1 MMLEKAGREHARK
14 TSTNFM
20 IQMLLRL
27 MAASYNL
34 WGPFNAYLKSDMG
47 WINLSLG
54 IRTENDSVTA
64 GIIFH
69 EGTVTVRGSIPEK
82 ADVVLHFRTD
92 KAVKKLLS
100 ATPTEQIFMMLKSE
114 LRYEGNASYLNL
126 FFFLL
131 SVLINKKQKNL
142 MEKERAT
149 DQKNLLKE
157 SPIARTDLSN
167 EIHARSAY
175 GMKAESIDPG
185 VKYLKESYL
194 SMYSLKDFPRV
205 KEFLD
210 IHLTLKPEVCPELPK
225 LVTDW
230 HKAFG
235 FETDRYGKPW
245 VPITRKAIAY
255 KNFLE
260 NKKPII
266 RKNDLIAGT
275 TTTKDIGV
283 VIYPEGHGTM
293 IWSELLTLPH
303 RTLNPADISE
313 KTMKILHHEVF
324 PYWAKRNFK
333 EWVRDKYG
341 KPLCQKIDERFA
353 VYFNWKQATI
363 SHTIPDFP
371 KIMKLGTSGMM
382 EEIRAELAS
391 GVCDEEKSAT
401 LDAMILCL
409 EGLTSYSKNLAKQAL
424 RDSDAQTNPARKNEL
439 FKLAE
444 ICSQVVENPARTLD
458 EAVNATWITWVAL
471 HQESTNAGLSL
482 GRLDQWFQPYF
493 AADMARLTTD
503 AKRDEYIQYAIE
515 LIGCFY
521 MRCTDHLPLTPDLA
535 NFYFGGS
542 SSDQAITL
550 GGVTPEGEDAVC
562 DMTYIFLKVTEM
574 LSIRDPNVNA
584 RFHPGINSDTY
595 LKRLCEVNLI
605 TAATPS
611 MHNDE
616 VVMGSLKKFNY
627 DIKDLRNWSATGCVE
642 PTLSCKHIGHTNMQM
657 MNMVAALEMAMNNG
671 LHPVMN
677 WKLGPDTGRIE
688 NGSFKTFDDFFDA
701 FTRQFKFIIDQSIE
715 YNHMLAEAHQVLR
728 PTPLLS
734 SLIDGCISKGK
745 DVTKGGAVYNSS
757 GAAIIGLADV
767 TDSLMVIK
775 KLVFDEKKVTFEEM
789 KRAVDT
795 NFKNHPALYALVT
808 RKVPL
813 FGSGSDEAVAMA
825 NRITKWAHDH
835 YYSLEH
841 YRGGKYTVGFW
852 SMSNHVIF
860 GNLTGALPSGRLAG
874 KPFTPGLTPQP
885 CASRNLLD
893 NIKDVARLDPA
904 NITNNIA
911 FNVKVVPS
919 AHDTR
924 EKTVDDMFS
933 YVKTYFQL
941 GGMQMQ
947 MNVVTTETLRDAMAH
962 PENYRNLLV
971 RISGYNAYFVTLN
984 RDMQFELIERAEY
997 CI

>member
-1 MMLEKAGREHARK
+1 MMLEKAGQEHARK
-14 TSTNFM
+14 TSTNIM
-20 IQMLLRL
+20 IRMLLRL

-34 WGPFNAYLKSDMG
+34 WGPLNAYLKSDMG
-47 WINLSLG
+47 WINFSLG
-54 IRTENDSVTA
+54 IRTENDSVIA

-69 EGTVTVRGSIPEK
+69 EGIVTVRGSIPEK

-114 LRYEGNASYLNL
+114 LRYEGNAPYLNL

-149 DQKNLLKE
+149 DKKNLLRD
-157 SPIARTDLSN
+157 SPNARTDLSN

-175 GMKAESIDPG
+175 GMKAETMDPG
-185 VKYLKESYL
+185 VKYLKEPYL

-210 IHLTLKPEVCPELPK
+210 LHLTQKAEVCPELPK

-230 HKAFG
+230 HKVFG
-235 FETDRYGKPW
+235 FETDRDGKPW
-245 VPITRKAIAY
+245 VPITRKALAY

-283 VIYPEGHGTM
+283 MVYPEGHGTM

-371 KIMKLGTSGMM
+371 KIMKLGTRGMM

-409 EGLTSYSKNLAKQAL
+409 EGLSAYSKNLAKQAL
-424 RDSDAQTNPARKNEL
+424 SDAEAQTNPARKNEL

-482 GRLDQWFQPYF
+482 GRLDQLFQPYF

-503 AKRDEYIQYAIE
+503 AKRDEYIRYAIE

-550 GGVTPEGEDAVC
+550 GG
-562 DMTYIFLKVTEM
+562 
-574 LSIRDPNVNA
+574 
-584 RFHPGINSDTY
+584 
-595 LKRLCEVNLI
+595 
-605 TAATPS
+605 
-611 MHNDE
+611 
-616 VVMGSLKKFNY
+616 
-627 DIKDLRNWSATGCVE
+627 RN
-642 PTLSCKHIGHTNMQM
+642 P
-657 MNMVAALEMAMNNG
+657 
-671 LHPVMN
+671 
-677 WKLGPDTGRIE
+677 
-688 NGSFKTFDDFFDA
+688 
-701 FTRQFKFIIDQSIE
+701 
-715 YNHMLAEAHQVLR
+715 
-728 PTPLLS
+728 
-734 SLIDGCISKGK
+734 
-745 DVTKGGAVYNSS
+745 
-757 GAAIIGLADV
+757 
-767 TDSLMVIK
+767 
-775 KLVFDEKKVTFEEM
+775 
-789 KRAVDT
+789 
-795 NFKNHPALYALVT
+795 
-808 RKVPL
+808 
-813 FGSGSDEAVAMA
+813 
-825 NRITKWAHDH
+825 
-835 YYSLEH
+835 
-841 YRGGKYTVGFW
+841 
-852 SMSNHVIF
+852 
-860 GNLTGALPSGRLAG
+860 
-874 KPFTPGLTPQP
+874 
-885 CASRNLLD
+885 
-893 NIKDVARLDPA
+893 
-904 NITNNIA
+904 
-911 FNVKVVPS
+911 
-919 AHDTR
+919 
-924 EKTVDDMFS
+924 
-933 YVKTYFQL
+933 
-941 GGMQMQ
+941 
-947 MNVVTTETLRDAMAH
+947 
-962 PENYRNLLV
+962 
-971 RISGYNAYFVTLN
+971 
-984 RDMQFELIERAEY
+984 
-997 CI
+997 